1 VFIVPA
7 RVKTRLEQGSRVS
20 CAVAKGKT
28 TVQKMSGVFDVK
40 VQVNQMMAYLVPI
53 AEGKVL
59 NEKLRKQYQKKFAKK
74 AKSNNR
80 F

>member
-1 VFIVPA
+1 MQD
-7 RVKTRLEQGSRVS
+7 RVKTRSAQEFRASY
-20 CAVAKGKT
+20 AVVKGKT
-28 TVQKMSGVFDVK
+28 TVQIMSGVINVK
-40 VQVNQMMAYLVPI
+40 VKAGLLMAFHVPI

-59 NEKLRKQYQKKFAKK
+59 DEEFRKQYQGKFAEK

>member
-1 VFIVPA
+1 
-7 RVKTRLEQGSRVS
+7 
-20 CAVAKGKT
+20 VAKGKT
-28 TVQKMSGVFDVK
+28 TVRKMSGVFDVK

-59 NEKLRKQYQKKFAKK
+59 NEKLRKQYQKKFAEK